1 MSLQAGPMCA
11 DKPPPAGRGFLARD
25 DGAAAVEFAMV
36 ALPFLALTVGILE
49 VGVDYFF
56 NSQIDY
62 ATQAAVE
69 DIRSGKAQAQSLTAS
84 SFKTN
89 LLCPRLPGLDCDSLI
104 VNVVTIK
111 SWSDWN
117 AYAGPLDPSVQKWC
131 PGASTDR
138 VLVQVA
144 YPVPLASMIWS
155 GSSSTTTTR
164 YFRASAGFRN
174 DPYGVTFVN
183 GAGC

>member
-1 MSLQAGPMCA
+1 MSLQTGLTRASKQRPS
-11 DKPPPAGRGFLARD
+11 GRRFLARD

-36 ALPFLALTVGILE
+36 ALPFLALTIGILE
-49 VGVDYFF
+49 VGVDYFI

-62 ATQAAVE
+62 ATQTAVE
-69 DIRSGKAQAQSLTAS
+69 DIRSGRVQAQALTAS

-89 LLCPRLPGLDCDSLI
+89 LLCARLAGLNCDSLI

-111 SWSDWN
+111 AWSDWN
-117 AYAGPLDPSVQKWC
+117 SYAGPVDPAVQKWC

-144 YPVPLASMIWS
+144 YPVPLATMIWS
-155 GSSSTTTTR
+155 GSPSTTTTR
-164 YFRASAGFRN
+164 YFRASSGFRN
-174 DPYGVTFVN
+174 DPYGVTYVN

>member
-1 MSLQAGPMCA
+1 MSLETGLTRAIMTRPS
-11 DKPPPAGRGFLARD
+11 GRGFFAKD

-49 VGVDYFF
+49 IGVDYFF

-69 DIRSGKAQAQSLTAS
+69 DIRSGRVQAQALTAS
-84 SFKTN
+84 SFKST
-89 LLCPRLPGLDCDSLI
+89 LLCPRLPGLTCESLI
-104 VNVVTIK
+104 VNVATIK
-111 SWSDWN
+111 VWSDWN
-117 AYAGPLDPSVQKWC
+117 AYAGPVNPAVQNWC
-131 PGASTDR
+131 PGASADR

-144 YPVPLASMIWS
+144 YPVPLATMIWS
-155 GSSSTTTTR
+155 GSPSTTTTR

-174 DPYGVTFVN
+174 DPYGVTYVN
-183 GAGC
+183 GPGC